1 MNESSDLVGPD
12 MPGNTLI
19 LGQGN
24 TLLGDEG
31 DGVKTVSFLQN
42 TKPVLQSVE
51 MLDGGTRSFILAG
64 PIEDAEHLIV
74 IDAAQLNR
82 APGTVHLYEGN
93 EMDQFVMRNKHNSV
107 HEVSLSD
114 LLVIAHLSGQL
125 PQRRA
130 LIGIQPE
137 RMDWSD
143 TLTDSVAQ
151 SIPVA
156 CNLVHGLLM
165 RWGKEVR
172 EAEGIDKL
180 SASGGTVNLSGSR
193 PVFGF

>member
-1 MNESSDLVGPD
+1 MNENSDLVGLGV
-12 MPGNTLI
+12 PGSTLI
-19 LGQGN
+19 LGLGN

-31 DGVKTVSFLQN
+31 VGVKTVSYLQN

-51 MLDGGTRSFILAG
+51 MLDGGTLSFILAG
-64 PIEDAEHLIV
+64 PIEDSEHLIV
-74 IDAAQLNR
+74 IDAAQLNK
-82 APGTVHLYEGN
+82 APGSVHLYEGK

-114 LLVIAHLSGQL
+114 LLAIAYLSGQL

-137 RMDWSD
+137 RIDWSD

-156 CNLVHGLLM
+156 CDLVHELLM
-165 RWGKEVR
+165 RWRQEVG
-172 EAEGIDKL
+172 EAEAG
-180 SASGGTVNLSGSR
+180 
-193 PVFGF
+193 